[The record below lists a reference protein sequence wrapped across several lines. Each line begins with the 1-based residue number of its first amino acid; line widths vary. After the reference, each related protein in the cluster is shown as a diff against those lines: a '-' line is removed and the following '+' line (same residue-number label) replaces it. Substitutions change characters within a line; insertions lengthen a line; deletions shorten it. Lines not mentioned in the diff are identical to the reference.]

1 MNSQKE
7 LPDILREKSNRLFF
21 LKAILL
27 GIQYGESEKRSLHK
41 RIVQEEIFK
50 LESAN
55 VKTSIPPHSILPS
68 SKSSST
74 PTLTPT
80 PTIPKSNPTI
90 SSIQQKSEFMI
101 QKYEDILQELYTK
114 RVNIV
119 SQIGNVSANTYSKT
133 LSLQQNQQNNAKV
146 NQLKVL
152 MAITNKEIEKYTI
165 LLNNI
170 KKMKDNPQVSSQNI
184 LKNNTKNNI
193 QQQQNKNIY
202 QYQQPPSNLQ
212 QKSVSSFFEQQPTSF
227 KEVEVEEEESNE
239 DFMKELQETFGSLSS
254 LLMSD

>member
-55 VKTSIPPHSILPS
+55 VKSSVPPHSILPT

-74 PTLTPT
+74 HTPTPT

-101 QKYEDILQELYTK
+101 QRYEDILQELYAK
-114 RVNIV
+114 RVTIV

-133 LSLQQNQQNNAKV
+133 LSLQQNQQNNSKV
-146 NQLKVL
+146 NQLKVV

-184 LKNNTKNNI
+184 LKNNNKNNI
-193 QQQQNKNIY
+193 QQQNKNIY
-202 QYQQPPSNLQ
+202 QHQQPPSNLQ